1 VSVCQE
7 FSSLSTAAGE
17 EQEWDISSLVE
28 MLETV
33 PDPRSTR
40 GRIYRLS
47 FILGVSLVAVLAGA
61 ASFRQI
67 RDQVADLPQSLLRKL
82 GGRWCYFGVCSPG
95 PVSARFVG
103 CWRISTPPSWIR
115 PGRLQG

>member
-1 VSVCQE
+1 VLLFGEWDRGDRLRRVADGDGLPAENIAIPKDRNILDGRPSVSVCQE
-7 FSSLSTAAGE
+7 SSALSTAGDE

-47 FILGVSLVAVLAGA
+47 FILGVSLVAMLAGA
-61 ASFRQI
+61 ASFSS
-67 RDQVADLPQSLLRKL
+67 DS
-82 GGRWCYFGVCSPG
+82 
-95 PVSARFVG
+95 
-103 CWRISTPPSWIR
+103 
-115 PGRLQG
+115 